1 MKTNFQK
8 GFVVPLVIAIV
19 VLAIA
24 GGIYYTS
31 TRNKDSSINGNGQE
45 LDGLI
50 DRSASTTPL
59 VGGDRDSHG
68 CIGSAGYLWSEQKQ
82 QCVRP
87 WEENASPTNITASCT
102 KEARSCPDGSTVSR
116 VAPSCAFRACPTS
129 TTSKT
134 SLKNY
139 TGNGFSVD
147 YSRDWTMSTLD
158 SKPYF
163 TAIVFN
169 DNTNKRSSVLF
180 SNDQS
185 EVSSILKDGPVVGGV
200 DSDKTKKS
208 EFNERGLRVV
218 RWDYLFVG
226 DAGSGTTNKS
236 VWVVLK
242 SCNIDMVY
250 VIDNPILFNSFA
262 LIDAN
267 GNKSGSSKFSLCSI

>member
-102 KEARSCPDGSTVSR
+102 KEARSCPDGSTVGR
-116 VAPSCAFRACPTS
+116 VAPSCAFRACPTGT
-129 TTSKT
+129 TTSGWKT
-134 SLKNY
+134 Y
-139 TGNGFSVD
+139 TNSHYGFQIQYPKTWNVVEGTWNGVGNNNV
-147 YSRDWTMSTLD
+147 
-158 SKPYF
+158 
-163 TAIVFN
+163 
-169 DNTNKRSSVLF
+169 
-180 SNDQS
+180 
-185 EVSSILKDGPVVGGV
+185 ILRKDGFIPAAPGDFDVAINVGIRKPVSATLTSNAKVAGIEA
-200 DSDKTKKS
+200 TKIESIAGTQSGPRTEYYVEKNS
-208 EFNERGLRVV
+208 VSYQIVL
-218 RWDYLFVG
+218 DYNNPRDYVADEILSTFKF
-226 DAGSGTTNKS
+226 TN
-236 VWVVLK
+236 
-242 SCNIDMVY
+242 
-250 VIDNPILFNSFA
+250 
-262 LIDAN
+262 
-267 GNKSGSSKFSLCSI
+267 